1 MKTIRIWIVTAAAMA
16 VLSIGCAGS
25 KPVPV
30 ADLQRFWGA
39 PLRIEVLP
47 DGSQKWH
54 YRFRAEGQ
62 GVPVY
67 FIVRDGLVI
76 DQG

>member
-16 VLSIGCAGS
+16 VLSTGCAGS

-30 ADLQRFWGA
+30 ADLQRFWGT

-54 YRFRAEGQ
+54 YSFPAEGQ
-62 GVPVY
+62 GIPVY
-67 FIVRDGLVI
+67 FIIRAGLVI